1 MFENFKQAQMR
12 VSLAA
17 LISVFLL
24 TAPTSAI
31 ASRPATSFERSQ
43 MKHSI
48 EQWVKPYGG
57 GNCRLIN
64 QRVSTVEQEWAAA
77 WVGGH
82 CGHGND
88 DIHDDVVI
96 FHHNGQDRP
105 GVWRVKGVYSDPSVC
120 GQVPTRALVDLGAIS
135 KGYAPKCESEYREA
149 RKPINKE
156 VEESEARERANEE
169 RNAEVEAA
177 GDACVEE
184 TWGVEPAHLVIEW
197 HGEQGQ
203 YVRNAKGQ
211 FLCEDEGG
219 QTWVSG

>member
-1 MFENFKQAQMR
+1 MFENFKQAR
-12 VSLAA
+12 ARASLAA
-17 LISVFLL
+17 LIPVVFLL
-24 TAPTSAI
+24 AAPASAV
-31 ASRPATSFERSQ
+31 AFRPATSFERSW
-43 MKHSI
+43 MKRSI
-48 EQWVKPYGG
+48 ETWMRSYGG
-57 GNCRLIN
+57 FSGCRLIE
-64 QRVSTVEQEWAAA
+64 QRVSTVEREWASA

-82 CGHGND
+82 CGHGSD
-88 DIHDDVVI
+88 DIHGDLVI

-135 KGYAPKCESEYREA
+135 KGYAPTCESEYRKQGAPGQHKSEQGTSEQ
-149 RKPINKE
+149 NK
-156 VEESEARERANEE
+156 S
-169 RNAEVEAA
+169 EVEAA
-177 GDACVEE
+177 KGTCLED

-197 HGEQGQ
+197 HGEKGE